1 MNNQLRALQVGHQLI
16 GNGAELWFVLEE
28 FVADTMNFQRIF
40 MAIASGV
47 QVEVE
52 VLARELAVHHF
63 DATDLND
70 AVSAVS
76 RKACG
81 LGV

>member
-1 MNNQLRALQVGHQLI
+1 
-16 GNGAELWFVLEE
+16 
-28 FVADTMNFQRIF
+28 

-76 RKACG
+76 RKTCG

>member
-1 MNNQLRALQVGHQLI
+1 
-16 GNGAELWFVLEE
+16 
-28 FVADTMNFQRIF
+28 
-40 MAIASGV
+40 
-47 QVEVE
+47 VE

-70 AVSAVS
+70 AVSTFG
-76 RKACG
+76 RKAGG

>member
-1 MNNQLRALQVGHQLI
+1 
-16 GNGAELWFVLEE
+16 
-28 FVADTMNFQRIF
+28 MNFKRIF
-40 MAIASGV
+40 MAVPSGI

-63 DATDLND
+63 DATDFND